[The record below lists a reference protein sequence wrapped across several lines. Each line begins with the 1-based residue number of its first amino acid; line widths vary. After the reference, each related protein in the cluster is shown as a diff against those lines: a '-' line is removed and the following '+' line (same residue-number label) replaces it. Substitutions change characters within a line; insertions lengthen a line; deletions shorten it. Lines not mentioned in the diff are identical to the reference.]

1 MQIVVSLQKN
11 QLIMAVYIKPIPVL
25 TGKVAEKFEKTA
37 RESEAK
43 RRTVDFSKEVAMTK
57 NILARYYERKF
68 KQ

>member
-1 MQIVVSLQKN
+1 
-11 QLIMAVYIKPIPVL
+11 MAVYIKPIPVL

-57 NILARYYERKF
+57 SILARYYERKF